1 MALKRAA
8 TEPVPVLWRIGEVAK
23 LTGVTT
29 RTLRYWEEL
38 GLLQPAS
45 RTEGGERVYG
55 AGDVRRVTRIRDWQ
69 ELLGFSL
76 DEVKAVLSTG
86 DVDVLDRVH
95 FELRD
100 GEVSLSRR
108 RELMDEAIAAN
119 DQLVGRLEDTLSRI
133 SALRD
138 ERAAIAI
145 RLREKRDEELGA
157 GDAARRRQPVGRVPR
172 VLAGEPGQGEV
183 GDFAPAVIEDERV
196 AAVGE
201 HVIIGD
207 RA

>member
-1 MALKRAA
+1 MTGKRAA
-8 TEPVPVLWRIGEVAK
+8 TQAAPVRWRIGEVAK

-45 RTEGGERVYG
+45 RTDGGERLYG
-55 AGDVRRVTRIRDWQ
+55 TADVRRVTRIRDWQ

-100 GEVSLSRR
+100 GGVSLSRR
-108 RELMDEAIAAN
+108 RELLDEAIAAN
-119 DQLVGRLEDTLSRI
+119 DQLVGRLDDTLARI
-133 SALRD
+133 SALRE
-138 ERAAIAI
+138 ERAAITI
-145 RLREKRDEELGA
+145 RLRASRDQLDTAA
-157 GDAARRRQPVGRVPR
+157 GY
-172 VLAGEPGQGEV
+172 
-183 GDFAPAVIEDERV
+183 
-196 AAVGE
+196 
-201 HVIIGD
+201 
-207 RA
+207 

>member
-1 MALKRAA
+1 MAVKRATA
-8 TEPVPVLWRIGEVAK
+8 EAGPVLWRIGEVAK
-23 LTGVTT
+23 QTGVTT

-55 AGDVRRVTRIRDWQ
+55 VGDVRRVTRIRDWQ

-76 DEVKAVLSTG
+76 DEVKTVLSTG

-100 GEVSLSRR
+100 GEVTLARR
-108 RELMDEAIAAN
+108 RALLDEAIAAN
-119 DQLVGRLEDTLSRI
+119 NQLVRRLEDTLSRI
-133 SALRD
+133 GALRD

-145 RLREKRDEELGA
+145 RLREKRDGLDTAHE
-157 GDAARRRQPVGRVPR
+157 
-172 VLAGEPGQGEV
+172 
-183 GDFAPAVIEDERV
+183 
-196 AAVGE
+196 
-201 HVIIGD
+201 
-207 RA
+207 

>member
-1 MALKRAA
+1 MGGKRAA
-8 TEPVPVLWRIGEVAK
+8 TQAAPVLWRIGEVAK
-23 LTGVTT
+23 QTGVTT

-45 RTEGGERVYG
+45 RTDGGERIYG

-76 DEVKAVLSTG
+76 DEVKTVLSTG

-95 FELRD
+95 FELRH
-100 GEVSLSRR
+100 GEVSLARR
-108 RELMDEAIAAN
+108 RALLDEAIAAN

-138 ERAAIAI
+138 ERTAIAI
-145 RLREKRDEELGA
+145 RLRESREQLETDGSY
-157 GDAARRRQPVGRVPR
+157 
-172 VLAGEPGQGEV
+172 
-183 GDFAPAVIEDERV
+183 
-196 AAVGE
+196 
-201 HVIIGD
+201 
-207 RA
+207 

>member
-1 MALKRAA
+1 MGGKRAA
-8 TEPVPVLWRIGEVAK
+8 TQVAPVLWRIGEVAK

-45 RTEGGERVYG
+45 RTDGAERIYG

-86 DVDVLDRVH
+86 DIDVLDRVH

-108 RELMDEAIAAN
+108 RAVMDEAIAAN

-133 SALRD
+133 GALLD

-145 RLREKRDEELGA
+145 RLG
-157 GDAARRRQPVGRVPR
+157 
-172 VLAGEPGQGEV
+172 
-183 GDFAPAVIEDERV
+183 
-196 AAVGE
+196 
-201 HVIIGD
+201 
-207 RA
+207 